1 MTNSD
6 ITRSLPKT
14 AVPAGIADPV
24 ASARAELKA
33 ALAAIE
39 VKGNFPR
46 RIDRASKRGI
56 AKARVFADRNPAAAV
71 AGAVGAAIVVGG
83 VVWALATVVFA
94 VLALPPEQLYVVAS
108 GSGTFS
114 VLLLMFIASAAVF
127 VYFLRKRR
135 DAAILRLNEVAG
147 TQEEQR
153 WA

>member
-83 VVWALATVVFA
+83 VVWALARA
-94 VLALPPEQLYVVAS
+94 LA
-108 GSGTFS
+108 
-114 VLLLMFIASAAVF
+114 
-127 VYFLRKRR
+127 R
-135 DAAILRLNEVAG
+135 
-147 TQEEQR
+147 
-153 WA
+153 